1 VEQQAQPAAA
11 GLGAELSDAAL
22 VGLYR
27 DGGGDFAFGELIRR
41 HQIGVFRLLLTILG
55 DPDDAER
62 ICEQTFFDAARKLSD
77 LADPAGFYGFLAG
90 IARGLAKKRDEERK
104 KSRVTSPRP
113 RPVPRNP
120 REAVK
125 QEVQGVLS
133 ELENDERVALVLA
146 HLEGD
151 SFESIGATLG
161 TSALE
166 AEVLLD
172 RAQQKFIGAMTQRTE
187 LPDRPLATPAAA
199 ASAGELPLGALLG
212 GRFRLES
219 ELGKGGMGL
228 VFRAKDL
235 ETGRDVAVKTLL
247 PEAAKD
253 AALRKRFEREAEIIE
268 KLAHPNFVRFI
279 GHGGGKSEPAYVV
292 MEFVD
297 GKPLDR
303 LLKLESR
310 LTPKRAL
317 HIAGHVLTG
326 LSWAH
331 ENGVVHRDIKPEN
344 VVLVPENEDPDFAKI
359 LDLGIARLLS
369 SRDEVE
375 KTRLTQKGEIFGT
388 PVYMSPEQV
397 QGEDVDGRSDLYS
410 LSVMLFELIAARPPF
425 QAKNSMALFA
435 MHLAT
440 PAPRLSEVAPE
451 LSVPGALEALL
462 ERGLAK
468 DPAQRLPSAQEYLAS
483 VQALLAGDWQPD
495 EGAARAPAARQ
506 AVVAEP
512 AAAARLPVQPAT
524 AAKSRGVRA
533 IQRIRPLP
541 FALSL
546 LIICLVI
553 WALFRGF
560 HKLGG

>member
-1 VEQQAQPAAA
+1 VEHQAQPAAA

-27 DGGGDFAFGELIRR
+27 DGGGDFAFGELVRR
-41 HQIGVFRLLLTILG
+41 HQIGVFRLLLSILG

-62 ICEQTFFDAARKLSD
+62 ICEQTFFDAARKLD
-77 LADPAGFYGFLAG
+77 ELTDPAAFFSFLAA

-104 KSRVTSPRP
+104 KSRITAPRP
-113 RPVPRNP
+113 RAAPRNP

-125 QEVQGVLS
+125 QEVQGVLF

-161 TSALE
+161 TTAVE
-166 AEVLLD
+166 AEALLD
-172 RAQQKFIGAMTQRTE
+172 RAQQKFIGAMEKRTE
-187 LPDRPLATPAAA
+187 LPDQPLANAVG
-199 ASAGELPLGALLG
+199 ASELPLGMLLG
-212 GRFRLES
+212 NRFRLES

-235 ETGRDVAVKTLL
+235 QTGRDVAVKTLL

-253 AALRKRFEREAEIIE
+253 PALRKRFEREAEIIE

-297 GKPLDR
+297 GRALDR
-303 LLKLESR
+303 VLKLETR
-310 LTPKRAL
+310 LAPKRAL
-317 HIAGHVLTG
+317 HIAEHVLTG
-326 LSWAH
+326 LGWAH
-331 ENGVVHRDIKPEN
+331 ENGVIHRDIKPEN
-344 VVLVPENEDPDFAKI
+344 VLLVLENGDADFAKI

-375 KTRLTQKGEIFGT
+375 RTRLTQKGEIFGT

-451 LSVPGALEALL
+451 LSVPSALEALL

-468 DPAQRLPSAQEYLAS
+468 DRSQRLPSAKEYLAS
-483 VQALLAGDWQPD
+483 VHALLAGDWQHEPN
-495 EGAARAPAARQ
+495 AALAPAAKPLV
-506 AVVAEP
+506 AVEP
-512 AAAARLPVQPAT
+512 APAGPPPVRPALT
-524 AAKSRGVRA
+524 TKTRIVRT
-533 IQRIRPLP
+533 IRDIRPLP
-541 FALSL
+541 FTLAL
-546 LIICLVI
+546 LIIGLVV
-553 WALFRGF
+553 WALWRGF
-560 HKLGG
+560 QMLGD